1 MGFQMFAAFW
11 IVIFGSLPDHLNL
24 FFLAAA
30 TERFPLAAVQVGQK
44 VERPKAFFCELF
56 LLSCLEKHPEV
67 AGMVS
72 VLGLEVGSPPVP
84 MG

>member
-11 IVIFGSLPDHLNL
+11 IVFFSSLPDHLNL

-44 VERPKAFFCELF
+44 VECPKAFFCEFF

-72 VLGLEVGSPPVP
+72 MVSLEVGSPQVR